1 MAFDR
6 ETAVTPASIG
16 DILIEIY
23 DPEPSTGNPRRI
35 WARIDVVMSDGH
47 TRTRE
52 INLGPHLG
60 AAAITQLTTLVETV
74 RQKANDEMLPEG
86 TA

>member
-23 DPEPSTGNPRRI
+23 DPEPSSGNPRRI
-35 WARIDVVMSDGH
+35 MARIDVVMSDGH
-47 TRTRE
+47 TRTRS
-52 INLGPHLG
+52 IDLGPHLSDP
-60 AAAITQLTTLVETV
+60 AKTQLTTLVETV
-74 RQKANDEMLPEG
+74 RQKANNEMLPEE
-86 TA
+86 TV